1 MSIRDNSVGWTRPRP
16 PHDTHFSTRPP
27 QDTQVFTPARQTNNK
42 YNRTYAQVAATPYQR
57 QFVKYNQQTTKQFR
71 QEQDDSFNCKQ
82 QTQQLNTRQ
91 TSKPQNTDT
100 EFGENVRIM
109 YKAITMLH
117 HLNNTTIEPPTITRL
132 VDYLSNIIK
141 PAVPNPLT
149 GQLLNGNARNW
160 AHTTMLI
167 LQQHYSDTLNSEL
180 DKLITTK
187 PSNWHKQ
194 FEVSVKWARRN
205 RGKKLKQETIE
216 RARKMISTYFGDL
229 QDETSVT
236 PINYAHSSRPVTNS
250 SSCHDNTAPC
260 HTEMALPQ
268 ITTTMTK
275 PAVTIQTKKDNSP
288 TTSSRASTTPQ
299 IHSLT
304 DLSQITLDK
313 DGFLDTSFGAVVH
326 DVAQDVQ
333 SPLPPRPPRTH
344 KALHPTP
351 DVSSISI
358 NENPEKNCSQEKYP
372 HHSTAVKLR
381 PVAAPPSPVVRTRA
395 ALQLSLASQHQ
406 KQISLPI
413 TMGINKNGTTPRR
426 KIQLETTTQKTKTM
440 RQQGLKHRW
449 K

>member
-42 YNRTYAQVAATPYQR
+42 YNRTYAKVAATPYQR
-57 QFVKYNQQTTKQFR
+57 QFVKYKQQTPKQFR
-71 QEQDDSFNCKQ
+71 QAQDDSFIYKHTKQTPKNLRQKQDNYLNDKQ
-82 QTQQLNTRQ
+82 QTKQLNTRL
-91 TSKPQNTDT
+91 TSKPQNTDP

-216 RARKMISTYFGDL
+216 
-229 QDETSVT
+229 
-236 PINYAHSSRPVTNS
+236 
-250 SSCHDNTAPC
+250 
-260 HTEMALPQ
+260 
-268 ITTTMTK
+268 
-275 PAVTIQTKKDNSP
+275 
-288 TTSSRASTTPQ
+288 
-299 IHSLT
+299 
-304 DLSQITLDK
+304 
-313 DGFLDTSFGAVVH
+313 
-326 DVAQDVQ
+326 
-333 SPLPPRPPRTH
+333 
-344 KALHPTP
+344 
-351 DVSSISI
+351 
-358 NENPEKNCSQEKYP
+358 
-372 HHSTAVKLR
+372 
-381 PVAAPPSPVVRTRA
+381 
-395 ALQLSLASQHQ
+395 
-406 KQISLPI
+406 
-413 TMGINKNGTTPRR
+413 
-426 KIQLETTTQKTKTM
+426 
-440 RQQGLKHRW
+440 
-449 K
+449 